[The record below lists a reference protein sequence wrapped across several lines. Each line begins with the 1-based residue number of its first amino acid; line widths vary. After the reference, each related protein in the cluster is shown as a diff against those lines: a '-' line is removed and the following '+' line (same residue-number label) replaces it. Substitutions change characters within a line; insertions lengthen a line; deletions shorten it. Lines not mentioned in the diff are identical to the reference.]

1 MFCEYEDCN
10 LTPPCFTELSRGR
23 GLTWDN
29 SADGG
34 ACPAD
39 AGDDDEAKSLVLQP
53 GDGHVV
59 RIAGGHPRHLAG
71 LPVALLWLSPPDS
84 ERHLAPLSGVAHHP
98 HHHVM
103 AGAQDGL
110 PVHPDDLVAREQPA
124 VQVSRSPRY
133 NVPYGDLVGILRLGW
148 YCNS

>member
-23 GLTWDN
+23 GLTWDD

-34 ACPAD
+34 ARPAD
-39 AGDDDEAKSLVLQP
+39 AGDDDEAESLVLQP

-98 HHHVM
+98 HHHVV
-103 AGAQDGL
+103 AGANHAP
-110 PVHPDDLVAREQPA
+110 PVHRNDLVTGEESA
-124 VQVSRSPRY
+124 VQVGGAARY
-133 NVPYGDLVGILRLGW
+133 DVSDGDLVRKLV
-148 YCNS
+148 